1 VLLFLL
7 LDGIAVKYC
16 LETHRRLEDGIV
28 VTESASKT
36 KLTAQTT
43 AGNTKLRSKTP
54 LIIIMLMSLAP
65 VIAALL
71 VYFNPEWRPEGSAAY
86 GQLIEPQR
94 PIPSAQ
100 SLPLTTLDG
109 KPFDLSSLKGK
120 WIMLAADA
128 AECPEACARKLFIV
142 RNTHA
147 SQGKHVERLS
157 RVWLITDDAPVP
169 EKVLEAYKG
178 TVMVRV
184 NPVVLQQFLLGGA
197 PGSMTPEQARNALAP
212 LIWVIDPLGNL
223 ILQYPPIADPELF
236 RKDIRKLIQNSRIG

>member
-1 VLLFLL
+1 MN
-7 LDGIAVKYC
+7 
-16 LETHRRLEDGIV
+16 EPTQN
-28 VTESASKT
+28 TKT
-36 KLTAQTT
+36 ATQTAAEQK
-43 AGNTKLRSKTP
+43 KLRSKTP
-54 LIIIMLMSLAP
+54 LVIIILMSFAP
-65 VIAALL
+65 LIAALL

-86 GQLIEPQR
+86 GELVEPQR
-94 PIPSAQ
+94 PMPTAQ
-100 SLPLTTLDG
+100 NLPLTTLDG

-120 WIMLAADA
+120 WIMLTADGAA
-128 AECPEACARKLFIV
+128 CPDSCARKLYIV

-184 NPVVLQQFLLGGA
+184 DPVVLQQFLLGGA
-197 PGSMTPEQARNALAP
+197 PGSMTPEQARQALAP

-223 ILQYPPIADPELF
+223 MLQYPYIEDPEMF